1 MSSNIKVFKLTYS
14 GKFIELSADNELNYF
29 NLFDIIAVYVANQKR
44 MYVWIAKKAAQSLK
58 NHISQIR
65 QIFSKEYPELII
77 LRNITI
83 DVGFEPPEFFE
94 LMDFTQEELL
104 QHLKT
109 IETNL
114 VPIISEINRLKND
127 VDQYFI
133 SEEYEKA
140 IFQANKIIQL
150 AQKIED
156 ESLERDQKDFIQEA
170 QIKVKATEKLK
181 EIEEE
186 CKIVINEFEKLI
198 EAEDYRGAHN
208 IVGNFKLKY
217 GKEYNLNSIP
227 LARQIILMDDNLGES
242 INKETNRI
250 KDQLIDLYKEIEVY
264 LAEEHLAVL
273 PGIFNQANELIEQID
288 DPDINYSWQ
297 LAKDQ
302 YRKKKNALK
311 KEIIEMNQKAN
322 IMVEEK
328 RISDAKP
335 IFETIISRLKNAF
348 EEQTTL

>member
-14 GKFIELSADNELNYF
+14 GKFTELSADTELHYF
-29 NLFDIIAVYVANQKR
+29 NLFDIIAVYVTNQKR
-44 MYVWIAKKAAQSLK
+44 MYVWIARKAAQSLK
-58 NHISQIR
+58 NHIPQIR

-83 DVGFEPPEFFE
+83 DEGFEPPEFFE
-94 LMDFTQEELL
+94 LMNFTRDELL
-104 QHLKT
+104 QHLKN

-114 VPIISEINRLKND
+114 LPIILEINRLKND

-140 IFQANKIIQL
+140 IFQAKKIMQI

-156 ESLERDQKDFIQEA
+156 ESLERDQRDFIQEA
-170 QIKVKATEKLK
+170 QIKVKAKEKLK

-186 CKIVINEFEKLI
+186 CKIVIDEFEKLI
-198 EAEDYRGAHN
+198 KSEDYQGAHN
-208 IVGNFKLKY
+208 LVGNFKSKY
-217 GKEYNLNSIP
+217 DKEYNLNTIP

-250 KDQLIDLYKEIEVY
+250 KDQLIGLYNRVDMC
-264 LAEEHLAVL
+264 LAQENLGVL
-273 PGIFNQANELIEQID
+273 PGIFNQANDLIELIDE
-288 DPDINYSWQ
+288 PDINYSWQ

-302 YRKKKNALK
+302 FRKKKNALK

-322 IMVEEK
+322 TMVK
-328 RISDAKP
+328 QKQISDAKP

-348 EEQTTL
+348 EE